1 VNAPHSRRSAKS
13 EKRASVWT
21 AVASAPLCPEIQEE
35 QSFPIPASTQV
46 ERVAIFISQGMTLM
60 TDQSDHLHQPVLT
73 VARKDAAI
81 LREDFT
87 VQQAL
92 DAIRQQGI
100 GEKIVYFYVVD
111 ATGRLAGVLPT
122 RQLLTAPLER
132 RLSELMLRRVVAIP
146 HTATVLEVCEA
157 FVLHKFLAFPVVDES
172 RKIVGVVDVG
182 LLTEEAFDI
191 AEREQTDALFES
203 IGFRVSRVRDASP
216 LRAFRFRFPWLLA
229 TIGSGTICALLASA
243 YEVTLAKSIV
253 LAFFLTMIL
262 GLAESVSIQSM
273 TVTIQALRTAR
284 PSLGWFVRAFRREAG
299 TAVLLGTACGTVV
312 GLIVWL
318 WQGAGMAAFAIGSSI
333 LLALCAACLLGLSVP
348 TVLHALRLDPKVAAG
363 PVTLAFTDIFT
374 LLFYFS
380 LAALLL

>member
-1 VNAPHSRRSAKS
+1 MGFVVYFLR
-13 EKRASVWT
+13 
-21 AVASAPLCPEIQEE
+21 
-35 QSFPIPASTQV
+35 V
-46 ERVAIFISQGMTLM
+46 EL
-60 TDQSDHLHQPVLT
+60 TDQQAHLHQPVLA
-73 VARKDAAI
+73 VARKDAAV

-92 DAIRQQGI
+92 DAIRQRGV

-111 ATGRLAGVLPT
+111 AADRLAGVLPT

-132 RLSELMLRRVVAIP
+132 RLSELMIRRVVAIP
-146 HTATVLEVCEA
+146 HTATVLEACEA
-157 FVLHKFLAFPVVDES
+157 FVMHKFLAFPVVDES

-191 AEREQTDALFES
+191 AEREQTSALFES
-203 IGFRVSRVRDASP
+203 IGFRVSQVHDASP

-229 TIGSGTICALLASA
+229 TIGSGTLCALLASA

-253 LAFFLTMIL
+253 LTFFFTMVL
-262 GLAESVSIQSM
+262 GLAESVSVQSM
-273 TVTIQALRTAR
+273 TVTIQALRTTR

-299 TAVLLGTACGTVV
+299 TAVLLGGACGTVV

-318 WQGAGMAAFAIGSSI
+318 WRGAALAGIAIGSSI
-333 LLALCAACLLGLSVP
+333 LLALCAACFFGLTIP
-348 TVLHALRLDPKVAAG
+348 AALHALRLDPKIAAG

>member
-1 VNAPHSRRSAKS
+1 M
-13 EKRASVWT
+13 E
-21 AVASAPLCPEIQEE
+21 L
-35 QSFPIPASTQV
+35 
-46 ERVAIFISQGMTLM
+46 
-60 TDQSDHLHQPVLT
+60 TDKQDHLHQPVLA

-81 LREDFT
+81 LPEEFT

-92 DAIRQQGI
+92 DAIRQRGV

-111 ATGRLAGVLPT
+111 AEERLAGVLPT
-122 RQLLTAPLER
+122 RQLLTASLER
-132 RLSELMLRRVVAIP
+132 RLSELMIRRVVAIP
-146 HTATVLEVCEA
+146 GTATVLEACEA
-157 FVLHKFLAFPVVDES
+157 FVLHRFLALPVVDES

-203 IGFRVSRVRDASP
+203 IGLRVSQVHGASP

-229 TIGSGTICALLASA
+229 TIGSGTLCALLASVYA
-243 YEVTLAKSIV
+243 VTLAKSII
-253 LAFFLTMIL
+253 LAFFLALVL
-262 GLAESVSIQSM
+262 GLGESVSVQSM
-273 TVTIQALRTAR
+273 TVTIQALRAAN
-284 PSLGWFVRAFRREAG
+284 LNFDWYVRAFRREAG
-299 TAVLLGTACGTVV
+299 TALLLGTGCGTVV

-318 WQGAGMAAFAIGSSI
+318 WRGSGLAGFVIGASI
-333 LLALCAACLLGLSVP
+333 LLALCAACFFGLSVP
-348 TVLHALRLDPKVAAG
+348 AALHALRLDPKIAAG